1 MTEQNKIGQFNH
13 EHKCYMEF
21 LGKWYDKKAAM
32 PAMPAMPA
40 MQAMHVYVTLS
51 YIRSMSNW

>member
-32 PAMPAMPA
+32 PAMPAM
-40 MQAMHVYVTLS
+40 HVYVTLS